1 MSPLQAARSSAALGP
16 SLACTIQPPLA
27 SQVMRVGWE
36 AQDRPRKDF
45 AVFSALG
52 FVVVDGREKISA
64 HDGWEIPGLCPWCVG
79 MLV

>member
-1 MSPLQAARSSAALGP
+1 M
-16 SLACTIQPPLA
+16 
-27 SQVMRVGWE
+27 GWE

-64 HDGWEIPGLCPWCVG
+64 HDGREIPGLCPWCVG